1 MTTDPRITPLLT
13 GTIDDDTAAQVEVR
27 GMLDAVATEDISL
40 MMESDVSVLVG
51 DITGVGTA
59 ITNIVS
65 VTEDQ
70 YGEVATPSA
79 GTLYIVVPNPD

>member
-27 GMLDAVATEDISL
+27 GMLDAVATEDVSL
-40 MMESDVSVLVG
+40 MVESDVTVLVG
-51 DITGVGTA
+51 DITGSGTA

-70 YGEVATPSA
+70 YGEVAAPSA